1 MYDIIIIGGGISG
14 LYSAY
19 KIKKKKPRSNILILE
34 RNREG
39 YLGGRTG
46 NDMFEGEK
54 IVTGAGIGRKHKDTL
69 LIKLLKE
76 LEIKT
81 HTFLTGQTYASTI
94 IPQCDVK
101 SVFLDLKKKYNRN
114 IHGDMTFKQYATSI
128 IGKILYKQFIT
139 CAGYSDYE
147 EESAY
152 ETLYNYGFDDNYSSW
167 TGIHIPWD
175 TLIDKLVRKIGYG
188 NIMHSQSVQ
197 NIRPIK
203 NGSDTTYVVD
213 TKINQ
218 SKTNR
223 FEAKHVIIATTV
235 EPLKKMLPGAS
246 SKNSVYQQI
255 HSQPFLRIYG
265 KFSKNSVNLMRA
277 MVPGLLI
284 VPGPLYKIIPI
295 NPNKGVYMI
304 AYNDNVP
311 AKLLHQ
317 YTKNTKNNRDF
328 LARLLEK
335 SIGIPTNTLELEN
348 ISEYYWSEG
357 THYFDPL
364 RGIYKNR
371 DYFLKVA
378 QHPSENMWVVGE
390 MVSKN
395 QGWVEGAL
403 ESVEM
408 VIGEVL
414 KSL

>member
-1 MYDIIIIGGGISG
+1 MYDTIIIGGGIAG

-19 KIKKKKPRSNILILE
+19 KIKKKHPRANILILE
-34 RNREG
+34 QNRQG

-54 IVTGAGIGRKHKDTL
+54 IVTGAGVGRKHKDAL

-81 HTFLTGQTYASTI
+81 HEFLSGQNYASTI
-94 IPQCDVK
+94 VPKCDVTDI
-101 SVFLDLKKKYNRN
+101 FLELKKQFNRN
-114 IHGDMTFKQYATSI
+114 IHSNMTFKQYATSV
-128 IGKILYKQFIT
+128 IGKSQYKHFIT
-139 CAGYSDYE
+139 CAGYTDYE
-147 EESAY
+147 AESAY
-152 ETLYNYGFDDNYSSW
+152 ETLYHYGFDDNYSSW

-175 TLIDKLVRKIGYG
+175 TLVEKLARKIGFG
-188 NIMHSQSVQ
+188 NIMHSQRVQ
-197 NIRPIK
+197 CIHSNVNNKKEIENYIIETRT
-203 NGSDTTYVVD
+203 D
-213 TKINQ
+213 
-218 SKTNR
+218 R
-223 FEAKHVIIATTV
+223 FAAKHVIIATTV

-246 SKNSVYQQI
+246 SKTSIYQQI

-265 KFSKNSVNLMRA
+265 KFSKTSVNLMRA

-311 AKLLHQ
+311 AKMLHQ
-317 YTKNTKNNRDF
+317 YAKNTKNNRET

-335 SIGIPTNTLELEN
+335 SIGLPTNVLELES

-408 VIGEVL
+408 VIGEVV

>member
-1 MYDIIIIGGGISG
+1 MYDIIIVGGGIAG

-19 KIKKKKPRSNILILE
+19 KIKKKYPRINILILE

-54 IVTGAGIGRKHKDTL
+54 IVTGAGIGRKHKDIL

-81 HTFLTGQTYASTI
+81 HEFITGTNYATTI

-101 SVFLDLKKKYNRN
+101 DVFLNLKKQYNRN

-128 IGKILYKQFIT
+128 IGKSQYKQFVI
-139 CAGYSDYE
+139 CAGYTDYE
-147 EESAY
+147 AESAY
-152 ETLYNYGFDDNYSSW
+152 ETLYHYGFDDNYSSW
-167 TGIHIPWD
+167 TGIHIPWK
-175 TLIDKLVRKIGYG
+175 TLVEKLAKKIGLG
-188 NIMHSQSVQ
+188 NILHSQSVQ

-203 NGSDTTYVVD
+203 NGNDTTYVID
-213 TKINQ
+213 TKINL

-223 FEAKHVIIATTV
+223 FEAKHVIIATTI

-246 SKNSVYQQI
+246 SKNSIYQQI

-265 KFSKNSVNLMRA
+265 KFSKNSIDTMKSY
-277 MVPGLLI
+277 VPGLLI

-304 AYNDNVP
+304 AYIDNVP
-311 AKLLHQ
+311 ATLLHK
-317 YTKNTKNNRDF
+317 YAKNTKYNRET

-335 SIGIPTNTLELEN
+335 SIGIPNNVLELEN

-371 DYFLKVA
+371 DYFF
-378 QHPSENMWVVGE
+378 
-390 MVSKN
+390 
-395 QGWVEGAL
+395 
-403 ESVEM
+403 
-408 VIGEVL
+408 
-414 KSL
+414 